1 MKALEI
7 VIILAERFGL
17 LAGAVF
23 LLLTFAPVRKFGF
36 ARRQNKNKTLILI
49 LFFGAFGIVGTY
61 TGNSVF
67 QSVANLRAMAVITG
81 GLFGGPVV
89 GIGAGLIAGLHRVLF
104 DLHGFSAVPCGLATF
119 LEGATAGY
127 ISYRIGQRA
136 MTWKIAAP
144 LAIVGESCHMLLVL
158 ALSRP
163 FSEALRLVEVIAPPM
178 IIINALG
185 AALFVE
191 LINVFFQDREK
202 TGIPARTTD
211 SGHRE
216 HDGEPFALRPEP
228 RIGPADRPDPAYPCA
243 PRRSGH
249 HGHPQ
254 TCSPMLA
261 RETTTTCPPRP
272 SRPKPR
278 ARCCAQE
285 KPVSSRTTKA
295 SACDVADCPHTSAII
310 VPLTK
315 AGLIVGT
322 LKFYGS
328 ETTPLNNTLYELGK
342 GLGNLFSTQL
352 ELEDLRI
359 KEHMLAHAE
368 IRRLQAQINPHFLF
382 NSLNTIS
389 AFCRTNAEKA
399 QELMTDLSLY
409 MRKNLDSSRGFI
421 PLSDELAQVRSYLTI
436 EKARFGERIN
446 VEWRIDETLT
456 SWPIP
461 PLIIQPLVEN
471 CIRHGFTN
479 KLRGALVVIRAEKQ
493 DGLLHVAVED
503 NGGGMDEAKVHSLL
517 KKSELESCREGIGV
531 RNCAQRLEQIYG
543 PEYSLSISST
553 PGQGTLVSF
562 AIPPRPMRG
571 PMDPTQDRSA
581 PAA

>member
-1 MKALEI
+1 MRALEL
-7 VIILAERFGL
+7 VLILAERFGL
-17 LAGAVF
+17 LAGTVV
-23 LLLTFAPVRKFGF
+23 LLLTFAPVRKFGL
-36 ARRQNKNKTLILI
+36 ARRQNKHRTLILT
-49 LFFGAFGIVGTY
+49 LFFGALGIIGTY

-81 GLFGGPVV
+81 GLVGGPLV
-89 GIGAGLIAGLHRVLF
+89 GIGAGVIAGLHRILF
-104 DLHGFSAVPCGLATF
+104 DLHGFSAIPCGLATF
-119 LEGATAGY
+119 LEGAVAGY
-127 ISYRIGQRA
+127 IAYRIGQRA

-144 LAIVGESCHMLLVL
+144 LAIVGEAFHMILVL

-163 FSEALRLVEVIAPPM
+163 FSEALQLVEVIAPPM

-202 TGIPARTTD
+202 
-211 SGHRE
+211 RE
-216 HDGEPFALRPEP
+216 SLQAQQILDIANMTVSHL
-228 RIGPADRPDPAYPCA
+228 
-243 PRRSGH
+243 RSGLNLESAKQTALILYANVRLAAVAITDTRNVLAHVGEGDDH
-249 HGHPQ
+249 HLAA
-254 TCSPMLA
+254 SPIKTEA
-261 RETTTTCPPRP
+261 TRE
-272 SRPKPR
+272 
-278 ARCCAQE
+278 
-285 KPVSSRTTKA
+285 VLRTGRTRFITDRGGIG
-295 SACDVADCPHTSAII
+295 CDTADCPHTSAII

-315 AGLIVGT
+315 AGQIVGT

-328 ETTPLNNTLYELGK
+328 EAIPLNNTLYELGK

-436 EKARFGERIN
+436 EKARFGDRIN
-446 VEWRIDETLT
+446 VEWQIDNSLAN
-456 SWPIP
+456 WPIP

-479 KLRGALVVIRAEKQ
+479 KIRGALVTIRAEKHE
-493 DGLLHVAVED
+493 DMLHVAVED
-503 NGGGMDEAKVHSLL
+503 NGEGMNEAKVHALL
-517 KKSELESCREGIGV
+517 KKTELESCREGIGV

-543 PEYSLSISST
+543 PDCSLNISSI

-562 AIPPRPMRG
+562 TVPQNPLREPIDSPQERPCTR
-571 PMDPTQDRSA
+571 P
-581 PAA
+581 

>member
-1 MKALEI
+1 VKALEI

-202 TGIPARTTD
+202 
-211 SGHRE
+211 RE
-216 HDGEPFALRPEP
+216 SLHAQQILDIANMTVSHL
-228 RIGPADRPDPAYPCA
+228 
-243 PRRSGH
+243 RSGLNLESARQTALILHTHVRLAAVAITDTRNVLAHVGEGDDH
-249 HGHPQ
+249 HLPA
-254 TCSPMLA
+254 SPIKTEA
-261 RETTTTCPPRP
+261 TRE
-272 SRPKPR
+272 
-278 ARCCAQE
+278 
-285 KPVSSRTTKA
+285 VLRTGETRFITDHEGIG
-295 SACDVADCPHTSAII
+295 CDVADCPHTSAII

-456 SWPIP
+456 NWPIP

-479 KLRGALVVIRAEKQ
+479 KVRGALVGIRAEKQ

>member
-1 MKALEI
+1 MKAFEI
-7 VIILAERFGL
+7 VIVLAERFGL

-36 ARRQNKNKTLILI
+36 SRRQNKNKTLIMI
-49 LFFGAFGIVGTY
+49 LFFGTFGILGTY

-67 QSVANLRAMAVITG
+67 HSVANLRAMAVITG
-81 GLFGGPVV
+81 GLFGGPWV
-89 GIGAGLIAGLHRVLF
+89 GIGAGIMAGVHRVLF
-104 DLHGFSAVPCGLATF
+104 DLNGFSSIPCGLATF
-119 LEGATAGY
+119 LEGAVAGY

-144 LAIVGESCHMLLVL
+144 LAIVGESFHMLLVL

-163 FSEALRLVEVIAPPM
+163 LVEAVRLVEVIAPPM

-202 TGIPARTTD
+202 
-211 SGHRE
+211 RE
-216 HDGEPFALRPEP
+216 SLHAQQILDIANMTVSHL
-228 RIGPADRPDPAYPCA
+228 
-243 PRRSGH
+243 RSGLNLESARQTALILHERVHVAAVAITDTRNVLAHVGEGDDH
-249 HGHPQ
+249 HRAA
-254 TCSPMLA
+254 SPIKTEA
-261 RETTTTCPPRP
+261 TREVLRTGL
-272 SRPKPR
+272 SRFITDR
-278 ARCCAQE
+278 GGIG
-285 KPVSSRTTKA
+285 
-295 SACDVADCPHTSAII
+295 CDVSDCPHTSAII
-310 VPLTK
+310 VPLSK
-315 AGLIVGT
+315 AGQIVGA

-342 GLGNLFSTQL
+342 GLGKLFSTQL

-359 KEHMLAHAE
+359 KEQLLAHAE

-436 EKARFGERIN
+436 EQARFGERIN
-446 VEWRIDETLT
+446 VEWHIDETLT
-456 SWPIP
+456 NWPIP

-479 KLRGALVVIRAEKQ
+479 KVRGALVTISAVRC
-493 DGLLHVAVED
+493 DGLLHVTVED
-503 NGGGMDEAKVHSLL
+503 NGGGMDEAKVRSLL
-517 KKSELESCREGIGV
+517 KKSDLESCREGIGV

-543 PEYSLSISST
+543 PGCSLQIRST
-553 PGQGTLVSF
+553 PEQGTVVSF
-562 AIPPRPMRG
+562 SIPPKPIRPPLLPG
-571 PMDPTQDRSA
+571 GENHAPSA
-581 PAA
+581 